1 MTLSRILRGEH
12 PDRTQGWFNDG
23 LKTGSVRNNQ
33 RTGDTKG
40 KCWCRCANM
49 SLCSGAELCFFH
61 ASVRWQRGT
70 WTGNTY
76 EGLSNLPKKME
87 LENIRANFRS
97 AFAKFQYA
105 GSLHCSILSSCWC
118 SYLGF
123 SVIQASFWIF
133 VAFRGHRDKV
143 SHPWSPIDPRHKIQG
158 QLTSTPAELVKVY
171 SFALGVNPQLW
182 SMLPLLLVALYFN
195 ITGIKHRKKYRLMV
209 NFWKTRYILDTI
221 WHFNVCKC
229 AKPARLLCPWNSSGK
244 NTGVGYCALFH
255 GIFLTQG
262 SNLHL
267 LHLLH

>member
-1 MTLSRILRGEH
+1 MM
-12 PDRTQGWFNDG
+12 GWKQALWG
-23 LKTGSVRNNQ
+23 T
-33 RTGDTKG
+33 TKG
-40 KCWCRCANM
+40 LETLKENADVDV
-49 SLCSGAELCFFH
+49 L
-61 ASVRWQRGT
+61 T
-70 WTGNTY
+70 WVFVLGQNFVSFMLLPGGKEGLEQVTPTY
-76 EGLSNLPKKME
+76 EGLSNLPKRME
-87 LENIRANFRS
+87 LENVRANFRS

-267 LHLLH
+267 LHLLR